1 MQNEN
6 QGEETMTCM
15 QAVTKIEEKRE
26 HRLNDSNEEQGEDIG
41 RKKAKT

>member
-26 HRLNDSNEEQGEDIG
+26 HRLNEEQGEDIG